1 MIKCNVT
8 ACGTISSSAEEKQS
22 KDGEKFI
29 SFGMIVTLL
38 GKDGTAKEV
47 WVTVSAP
54 GNKETAASYSAGRKV
69 TVSGVMY
76 IRKHDGN
83 IYLNLRTDTNIEVNE
98 STTNDRLEGSMEFR
112 GKVSKKGIKE
122 LKDKK
127 GKDFQSFAAFSSDKE
142 GENREFTWVSFVNF
156 SPIHEDYFAAE
167 KYVEVHGDLQLGIFK
182 GELQIECKVKSIAA
196 WDLNK
201 TADAN
206 GTAQTAQS

>member
-29 SFGMIVTLL
+29 SFGMIVPLL

-54 GNKETAASYSAGRKV
+54 GNKDTVAPYSAGKKV

-83 IYLNLRTDTNIEVNE
+83 IYLNLRTDSNIEVNE

-156 SPIHEDYFAAE
+156 SPIREDYLAAE

-201 TADAN
+201 TADGN
-206 GTAQTAQS
+206 GTAQS

>member
-1 MIKCNVT
+1 
-8 ACGTISSSAEEKQS
+8 
-22 KDGEKFI
+22 
-29 SFGMIVTLL
+29 
-38 GKDGTAKEV
+38 
-47 WVTVSAP
+47 
-54 GNKETAASYSAGRKV
+54 
-69 TVSGVMY
+69 
-76 IRKHDGN
+76 
-83 IYLNLRTDTNIEVNE
+83 
-98 STTNDRLEGSMEFR
+98 MEFR

-122 LKDKK
+122 LKDKE

-206 GTAQTAQS
+206 GIAQTAQS

>member
-29 SFGMIVTLL
+29 SFGMIVPLL

-98 STTNDRLEGSMEFR
+98 STTNDRLEGRKASR
-112 GKVSKKGIKE
+112 S
-122 LKDKK
+122 
-127 GKDFQSFAAFSSDKE
+127 
-142 GENREFTWVSFVNF
+142 
-156 SPIHEDYFAAE
+156 
-167 KYVEVHGDLQLGIFK
+167 
-182 GELQIECKVKSIAA
+182 
-196 WDLNK
+196 
-201 TADAN
+201 
-206 GTAQTAQS
+206 

>member
-29 SFGMIVTLL
+29 SFGMIVPLL

-47 WVTVSAP
+47 W
-54 GNKETAASYSAGRKV
+54 V

-83 IYLNLRTDTNIEVNE
+83 IYLNLRTDSNIEVNE

>member
-29 SFGMIVTLL
+29 SFGMVVPMK
-38 GKDGTAKEV
+38 GKDGTGKDV
-47 WVTVSAP
+47 WITVSAS
-54 GNKETAASYSAGRKV
+54 GDKDAAANYSAGRKV

-76 IRKHDGN
+76 FRKHDGN
-83 IYLNLRTDTNIEVNE
+83 LYQNLRASSPIEINE
-98 STTNDRLEGSMEFR
+98 STAADRLDGSMEFR

-127 GKDFQSFAAFSSDKE
+127 GKDFQSFSAFSSDKE
-142 GENREFTWVSFVNF
+142 GDNREFTWVSFVNF
-156 SPIHEDYFAAE
+156 NPVHEDFFAAE

-182 GELQIECKVKSIAA
+182 NELQIECKVKSIAP
-196 WDLNK
+196 WELNK
-201 TADAN
+201 TTDAN
-206 GTAQTAQS
+206 GAAETSQQ